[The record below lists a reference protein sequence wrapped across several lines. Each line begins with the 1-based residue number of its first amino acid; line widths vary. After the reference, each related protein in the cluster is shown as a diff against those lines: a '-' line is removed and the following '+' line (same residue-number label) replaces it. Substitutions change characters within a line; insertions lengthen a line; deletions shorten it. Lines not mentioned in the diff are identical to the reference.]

1 MPIVYP
7 MWKTVKRLL
16 FPGTSPDTADLSAIV
31 PTSKRVGTTEEHP
44 STGSWGEAQAER
56 ALRQKGYAILGRRVH
71 VGRRD
76 ELDLIARDGT
86 VLVFVEV
93 KTRKTEAF
101 GRPGAAVN
109 HTKRHY
115 LSRAAVRYIKHLHQ
129 RPNTFR
135 FDVVEVIGTL
145 DTPAPL
151 IRHIEN
157 AFPLDR
163 CYRVP

>member
-1 MPIVYP
+1 

-16 FPGTSPDTADLSAIV
+16 GTAPDTTKQLSSGA
-31 PTSKRVGTTEEHP
+31 
-44 STGSWGEAQAER
+44 WGEAQAER
-56 ALRQKGYAILGRRVH
+56 TLRQKGYAILGRRVR

-76 ELDLIARDGT
+76 ELDLVARDGA
-86 VLVFVEV
+86 VFVFVEV

-101 GRPGAAVN
+101 GRPGAAVDRA
-109 HTKRHY
+109 KRHY
-115 LSRAAVRYIKHLHQ
+115 LSRAAVRYLKRLRH
-129 RPNTFR
+129 PPEAFR
-135 FDVVEVIGTL
+135 FDVVEIIGAPG
-145 DTPAPL
+145 TPAPL

>member
-1 MPIVYP
+1 

-16 FPGTSPDTADLSAIV
+16 FPCPSPDTADLSASSSGEALAK
-31 PTSKRVGTTEEHP
+31 TEASTTEKQS
-44 STGSWGEAQAER
+44 STGAWGEAQAER
-56 ALRQKGYAILGRRVH
+56 ALRQKGYSILGRRVH

-76 ELDLIARDGT
+76 ELDLIARDGA

-109 HTKRHY
+109 HAKRHY
-115 LSRAAVRYIKHLHQ
+115 LSRAAVRYLKHLRQ
-129 RPNTFR
+129 RPNAFR

-145 DTPAPL
+145 NTPAPL

>member
-1 MPIVYP
+1 MSNPI
-7 MWKTVKRLL
+7 WQTVKHL
-16 FPGTSPDTADLSAIV
+16 FSPSASSDV
-31 PTSKRVGTTEEHP
+31 AKRP
-44 STGSWGEAQAER
+44 SAGLWGEAQAER
-56 ALRQKGYAILGRRVH
+56 ALRQKGYAILGRRVR
-71 VGRRD
+71 VGHRD
-76 ELDLIARDGT
+76 ELDLVARDGA

-101 GRPGAAVN
+101 GRPDAAVN
-109 HTKRHY
+109 RAKRHY
-115 LSRAAVRYIKHLHQ
+115 LSRAAVRYLKHL
-129 RPNTFR
+129 RAPPDAFR
-135 FDVVEVIGTL
+135 FDVVEVIGAV

>member
-1 MPIVYP
+1 
-7 MWKTVKRLL
+7 MWQTVKRLL
-16 FPGTSPDTADLSAIV
+16 SLNASEDTEQSSSGV
-31 PTSKRVGTTEEHP
+31 
-44 STGSWGEAQAER
+44 WGEAQAER

-76 ELDLIARDGT
+76 ELDLVARDGA

-101 GRPGAAVN
+101 GRPDAAVN
-109 HTKRHY
+109 HAKRHY
-115 LSRAAVRYIKHLHQ
+115 LSRAAVRYLKHLRQPPHA
-129 RPNTFR
+129 FR
-135 FDVVEVIGTL
+135 FDVVEVIGTA

-157 AFPLDR
+157 AFPLDH